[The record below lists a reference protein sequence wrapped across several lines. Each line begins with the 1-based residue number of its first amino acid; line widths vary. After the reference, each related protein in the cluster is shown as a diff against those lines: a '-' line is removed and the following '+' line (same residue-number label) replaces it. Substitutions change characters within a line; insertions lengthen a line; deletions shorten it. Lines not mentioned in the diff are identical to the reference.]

1 MQHHIARG
9 EADVQQAVSSPDV
22 ELVSV
27 VTPPAHHCENFLCA
41 LQAGK
46 HVVVDKPMALNAQ
59 EGLRMLEAARQH
71 PDQVALV
78 DHELRFS
85 PMLLQAQRHLQS
97 GALGRVLYVQVVWLQ
112 QMPVRV
118 WDWWASKAEGGGAM
132 MSMCPHVIDALRFL
146 LEAEVSSV
154 AAHLQT
160 SASPL
165 LDRATGEQRQPT
177 SDDVAT
183 LHLELAPQS
192 DTASPVWGAIP
203 SAPAHLNATVTVGAA
218 GSGRDTSL
226 FLIRGERGSIQM
238 DALTASMQ
246 AYSERGKVR

>member
-165 LDRATGEQRQPT
+165 L
-177 SDDVAT
+177 
-183 LHLELAPQS
+183 S

-246 AYSERGKVR
+246 AYSCDS